1 VAPAAGREAVV
12 GAESGLGA
20 EDLALLTRLAD
31 RLVELHLEVP
41 AILTLETARPLSLVA
56 GQALVFFEPI
66 LRSLFRLPDYDRFRV
81 MIQRRETLE
90 AFTRLIEQRADA
102 AREAR
107 LRRG

>member
-1 VAPAAGREAVV
+1 MPWAVM
-12 GAESGLGA
+12 ASETTLGP

-66 LRSLFRLPDYDRFRV
+66 LRSLFRIADYDRFRV
-81 MIQRRETLE
+81 LIERRESLD
-90 AFTRLIEQRADA
+90 AFARLIEQRADEA
-102 AREAR
+102 HAR
-107 LRRG
+107 RRGGAPRG